1 MLKSLVLVWVLL
13 GNPAA
18 AGEPETAAQAA
29 DSIERSQPTELPTKT
44 VLNIEGMTCSNCEKT
59 VKTTLLAVPGVS
71 HAVASHIERAACV
84 TLTPSTSADTVA
96 ATINAIEGYQVTGL
110 QTVTRCPPELRP
122 GYKRIIW
129 GQMEGIDAKVISTGE
144 QVSIKS
150 HLVAGK
156 FTLIDFGATWCSPC
170 IVAAKQFQAYMKQH
184 PDVAARAIDLE
195 GHNPAE
201 SFAQPVAKQH
211 LSAVPG
217 LPWFLLYS
225 PKGKKLYQGSN
236 PDAVLKLIEK
246 KREP

>member
-1 MLKSLVLVWVLL
+1 MLKSLVWVWILL
-13 GNPAA
+13 GNPAGA
-18 AGEPETAAQAA
+18 EEPVTVTQA
-29 DSIERSQPTELPTKT
+29 TELPTQA
-44 VLNIEGMTCSNCEKT
+44 VLTIEGMTCSNCEKT
-59 VKTTLLAVPGVS
+59 IKTTLLAVTGVD
-71 HAVASHIERAACV
+71 HVVASHVERAACV
-84 TLTPSTSADTVA
+84 TLSPGATTDHLTA
-96 ATINAIEGYQVTGL
+96 AINTIEGYQATGL

-144 QVSIKS
+144 QVNIKS
-150 HLVAGK
+150 HLVADK
-156 FTLIDFGATWCSPC
+156 FTIIDFGASWCGPC
-170 IVAAKQFQAYMKQH
+170 IIAAKRFQAYMKDH

-201 SFAQPVAKQH
+201 SFMQPVAKQY

-217 LPWFLLYS
+217 LPWFYLYS

-236 PDAVLKLIEK
+236 PETVLKLIEK